1 VIAASEKLMGIATR
15 TAYQKTLPGMVWGSS
30 GSNTTLES
38 LQELPYK
45 RHCTECCGEGQDCSI
60 RKACRDC
67 KQNCGTK
74 DIALKVRTLRVDC
87 SIRKLTG
94 TARRIALQMTLSQ

>member
-1 VIAASEKLMGIATR
+1 
-15 TAYQKTLPGMVWGSS
+15 
-30 GSNTTLES
+30 
-38 LQELPYK
+38 LPYK
-45 RHCTECCGEGQDCSI
+45 RHCTECCGEAQDCSI

-87 SIRKLTG
+87 SIRNLTG
-94 TARRIALQMTLSQ
+94 TARRIALQMTLSECCGGNSESNAASEKPTRTARRISLQKTLW